1 MGDTQ
6 SVGAVRPV
14 VRGAVA
20 GQAGS
25 RGPPMCMS
33 PPWIR
38 LVTVWIVVA
47 LLLLPWRWLDQ
58 LHAWKWNLAL
68 AATRLARR
76 RGVSSRNNMLWPN
89 RNV

>member
-1 MGDTQ
+1 MGDTP

-38 LVTVWIVVA
+38 LVTVWIVANREKPV
-47 LLLLPWRWLDQ
+47 
-58 LHAWKWNLAL
+58 
-68 AATRLARR
+68 
-76 RGVSSRNNMLWPN
+76 RGVFR
-89 RNV
+89 